1 MPLLPEQWIAPRLP
15 EDADVSEEMRA
26 FLLDVV
32 SDPIVREAI
41 AVSSSSLDATLDKV
55 IAGVPV
61 EPKRLRRAAFAAA
74 RYRSRMTHRPTPFG
88 LMAGVTAVR
97 VDDELK
103 VRVGVRHRRHV
114 RADMGWLTNVLR
126 SWEKDP
132 AVLAHLRVVANDLS
146 FVRGDRLVLSYLRD
160 DDDAWGPDD
169 REQTVRHTGA
179 VRRAMAAARGPIR
192 HPDLVATLSEAF
204 PDAGESVVTRMVAEL
219 IEREFLLTDLRPPA
233 TTADP
238 IEHVLGLL
246 AALRGHTGRDA
257 LAGVRD
263 ALQAYERTPL
273 GAGRMAWRRATAAM
287 GALHHAE
294 QLIQVDLAMD
304 ADIVL
309 PREVTA
315 EIEEAATVAWRIA
328 PPHLVPGNRLAEYRA
343 EFLER
348 YGSGAVVPVKELLDP
363 QTGLGA
369 PSGYLLPPSQRR
381 RPEGNLSPTGR
392 DLLLCSLAQRAAA
405 EGAREIELDDELVER
420 LTRPGADD
428 ESPTYTEISFQV
440 LADTEES
447 LRAGHFRLT
456 TAVQN
461 YTKPGAMFGRFLHL
475 LPDLRPA
482 VAEVAHEAV
491 AGDTG
496 AVPAQLESMI
506 VHPRNVNV
514 IQVPQLTDER
524 VRIGVFADRTRPGVH
539 GIDDLAVTAD
549 SDRFSLVSLSTGH
562 EVVPLPFN
570 ALNQMLT
577 LPNPIRL
584 IVEIGGTETPPWQT
598 WDWGQAEQLPYLPRV
613 RYGRTVLSSAR
624 WLPDPRLLDSGTS
637 HAEWSRLFE
646 RWRADWSVPGVVDA
660 VNSDHRVRLDL
671 TSSAERSL
679 FRDELLKRPGLV
691 IEEQPAG
698 GEMGAGWA
706 HGHTAEIALPLR
718 PPAPR
723 RRRPVRPVLISRA
736 QATADATVPQAFP
749 PGGEWLYIKIY
760 AAAAR
765 HAELLTRHL
774 PALIR
779 RVTPFTDR
787 WFFLRYR
794 DDEPHLRL
802 RFHGDPAT
810 LNTHLLPAVHDWAA
824 DLAGQ
829 GLIRDILLDT
839 YRPEILRYGGPEAT
853 EAAERAFH
861 ADSVCVLEQLSLRA
875 QGLIDLPLEMLVAAN
890 NLDLTCRLHGEGWR
904 DWLLRAYPKG
914 PRHTAFQRHRRE
926 ALRRLDPEGGW
937 AGLAEIP
944 GGDRLLSSWARRA
957 DEVAGYGRL
966 ARDLVQ
972 AGRLDSETTAFTSML
987 HLHHNRLAGISTETE
1002 TSAYAIARG
1011 TVQVR
1016 LDRDRHLERERQRA
1030 RPPTT

>member
-1 MPLLPEQWIAPRLP
+1 MPLLPERGIASRLP
-15 EDADVSEEMRA
+15 EDADTPERMRA

-32 SDPIVREAI
+32 SDPLAREAI
-41 AVSSSSLDATLDKV
+41 AVSSPSLDATLDKV
-55 IAGVPV
+55 MAGAPV

-74 RYRSRMTHRPTPFG
+74 RYLSRMTHRPTPFG
-88 LMAGVTAVR
+88 LMAGVAAVR
-97 VDDELK
+97 VGDEPK
-103 VRVGVRHRRHV
+103 VRVGAAHHRHV

-146 FVRGDRLVLSYLRD
+146 FVRAERLVLSYLRD
-160 DDDAWGPDD
+160 HDDAWGPDD

-179 VRRAMAAARGPIR
+179 VRTAMAAARAPIR
-192 HPDLVATLSEAF
+192 HPDLVAALSEAF
-204 PDAGESVVTRMVAEL
+204 PDAAEPVVTRMVAEL

-233 TTADP
+233 TAADP
-238 IEHVLGLL
+238 IDHVLEVL
-246 AALRGHTGRDA
+246 AALHGHDGRDA

-263 ALQAYERTPL
+263 VLQEYARTPL

-287 GALHHAE
+287 GALHDAGR
-294 QLIQVDLAMD
+294 LIQVDLAMD

-309 PREVTA
+309 PREVTT

-328 PPHLVPGNRLAEYRA
+328 PPHLVPGDRLAEYRA
-343 EFLER
+343 EFLDR
-348 YGSGAVVPVKELLDP
+348 YGPGAVVPVKELLDP

-381 RPEGNLSPTGR
+381 GRDESPSPTGR

-420 LTRPGADD
+420 LARPGATD

-447 LRAGHFRLT
+447 LRAGRFRVS

-461 YTKPGAMFGRFLHL
+461 YVKPGAMFGRFLHL
-475 LPDLRPA
+475 LPDLGPA

-491 AGDTG
+491 AGDSG
-496 AVPAQLESMI
+496 ALPAQLECMT
-506 VHPRNVNV
+506 VHPRNLNV
-514 IQVPQLTDER
+514 IQVPELTGER

-549 SDRFSLVSLSTGH
+549 SDRFSLVSLSTGQ

-598 WDWGQAEQLPYLPRV
+598 WDWGRAGQLPYLPRV
-613 RYGRTVLSSAR
+613 RYGRTVLSPAR
-624 WLPDPRLLDSGTS
+624 WLPDPRLLDERTTD
-637 HAEWSRLFE
+637 AEWSRLFE
-646 RWRADWSVPGVVDA
+646 RWRDDWSVPGVVDA
-660 VNSDHRVRLDL
+660 VNADHRVRLDL
-671 TSSAERSL
+671 TSPAGRSL
-679 FRDELLKRPGLV
+679 LRDELLKRPGLV
-691 IEEQPAG
+691 VQEQPAG
-698 GEMGAGWA
+698 GEMGTGWA
-706 HGHTAEIALPLR
+706 HGHTAEFALPLR

-723 RRRPVRPVLISRA
+723 RRRPARPVRTSGP
-736 QATADATVPQAFP
+736 QVTADTAVRHAFP
-749 PGGEWLYIKIY
+749 PGGEWLYLKIY

-765 HAELLTRHL
+765 HEELLTRHL

-779 RVTPFTDR
+779 RASPLTDR

-802 RFHGDPAT
+802 RFHGEPAT

-824 DLAGQ
+824 DLAGH
-829 GLIRDILLDT
+829 GLIREIVLDT

-890 NLDLTCRLHGEGWR
+890 DLDLTSRLHGEGWR

-926 ALRRLDPEGGW
+926 ALRRLDPEAGW
-937 AGLAEIP
+937 TGLAEVP
-944 GGDRLLSSWARRA
+944 GGDRLLSSWVRRA
-957 DEVAGYGRL
+957 DDVAGYGRL
-966 ARDLVQ
+966 VRRLVD
-972 AGRLDSETTAFTSML
+972 AGHLDSETTAFTSML
-987 HLHHNRLAGISTETE
+987 HLHHNRLAGIRAETE
-1002 TSAYAIARG
+1002 GSAYAIARG

-1016 LDRDRHLERERQRA
+1016 LDRERHLERERQRST
-1030 RPPTT
+1030 RP